1 MKIPVSTEV
10 VQEERTQKRSDR
22 KEETQ
27 KDVAAQKA
35 MESSTPTLEVQREEI
50 PLFNRVS

>member
-10 VQEERTQKRSDR
+10 VQEERTQKRTDR

-35 MESSTPTLEVQREEI
+35 MESTTPIRTAERRNTSFQ
-50 PLFNRVS
+50 